1 MKQDIM
7 NKGKWFKLPPN
18 ITKET
23 YTFII
28 QERQHGKKSRKGIK
42 KKTSKKSG

>member
-7 NKGKWFKLPPN
+7 IKGSWFKTPPKQN
-18 ITKET
+18 TK
-23 YTFII
+23 FIAK
-28 QERQHGKKSRKGIK
+28 ERQHGKKSRKGIK